1 MDNEWAVYIR
11 FSQWVAKED
20 LFAMLKF
27 AMQEAE
33 PGALIVPNWV
43 EKIEGSIGAVNIK
56 ARRHRA

>member
-43 EKIEGSIGAVNIK
+43 E
-56 ARRHRA
+56 